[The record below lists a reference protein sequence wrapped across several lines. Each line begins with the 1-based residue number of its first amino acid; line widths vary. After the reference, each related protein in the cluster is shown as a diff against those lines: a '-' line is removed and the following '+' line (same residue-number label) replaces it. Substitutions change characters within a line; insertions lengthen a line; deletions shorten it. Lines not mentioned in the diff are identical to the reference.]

1 VVLVSLCGRFSLWPF
16 WMYAVGPFLC
26 LASRAFQFAIRFDLL
41 CESIRIDSFRKK
53 RPFDSLVVMQFFL
66 LIYCIVSAKKYTTM
80 HAQLKAILCRTST
93 KNSYAMHTMKIFLT
107 YYLNVSVQAANLSDC
122 RIESK
127 LFLPELECC
136 TARRPGTRYQT
147 IPTTSVT
154 FL

>member
-1 VVLVSLCGRFSLWPF
+1 MWFWYRFVAVLVCGRFGCTPSGLFCVWP
-16 WMYAVGPFLC
+16 VEH
-26 LASRAFQFAIRFDLL
+26 SNSRFDSI
-41 CESIRIDSFRKK
+41 CYANRFESIRFVKK

-93 KNSYAMHTMKIFLT
+93 KNSYAMHTMKILLT

-127 LFLPELECC
+127 LFF
-136 TARRPGTRYQT
+136 ARIGMLYCQAA
-147 IPTTSVT
+147 
-154 FL
+154 